1 MLIFVNREIITDG
14 KVMFNSG
21 NWLGGILEAFIHTGV
36 LRLHLTRSGRKI
48 FVSLH
53 DIRKRDKS

>member
-1 MLIFVNREIITDG
+1 
-14 KVMFNSG
+14 MFNSG

-53 DIRKRDKS
+53 DIRKRDKSWAVNLAHYPNISKSV